1 MLSVYGGCHQN
12 IKQDI
17 EDAVDAI
24 KEELEAQGL
33 HVYKRDMSKLTTL
46 ITNASK
52 QVFPAAYEALSWL
65 KRLAKQAHKDG
76 QESLA
81 WTTPTNDQIHLVKHK
96 IETIK
101 IYTAFNGTVSIGDFN
116 SDEPDTTKQ
125 VSSFAPSFVHC
136 YDAALL
142 KEAFS
147 DWKHPIAVIH
157 DCIRVLPSDMDR
169 AMDRIRDA
177 FTSIVDGDPLARLA
191 DDLDVDSSK
200 LKRLPQL
207 DQDLSAVQHS
217 KYMFN

>member
-1 MLSVYGGCHQN
+1 M
-12 IKQDI
+12 
-17 EDAVDAI
+17 
-24 KEELEAQGL
+24 
-33 HVYKRDMSKLTTL
+33 T
-46 ITNASK
+46 
-52 QVFPAAYEALSWL
+52 
-65 KRLAKQAHKDG
+65 
-76 QESLA
+76 
-81 WTTPTNDQIHLVKHK
+81 
-96 IETIK
+96 
-101 IYTAFNGTVSIGDFN
+101 IGDFN

-147 DWKHPIAVIH
+147 DWSHPIAVIH
-157 DCIRVLPSDMDR
+157 DCIRVLPFDTDR

-191 DDLDVDSSK
+191 DDLDVPSTK

-207 DQDLSAVQHS
+207 EKDLSAVQHS